1 VATVPEVAVNVA
13 DVAAAGTVT
22 EAGTGSAVVLLDA
35 RATTLPPV
43 GAA

>member
-1 VATVPEVAVNVA
+1 VVTEPLVAVKVVA
-13 DVAAAGTVT
+13 VAAAGTVT

-35 RATTLPPV
+35 RVTTLPPV